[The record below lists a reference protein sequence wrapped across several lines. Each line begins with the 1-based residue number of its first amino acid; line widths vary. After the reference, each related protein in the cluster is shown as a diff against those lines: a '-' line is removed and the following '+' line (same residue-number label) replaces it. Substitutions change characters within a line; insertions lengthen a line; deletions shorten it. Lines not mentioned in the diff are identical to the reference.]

1 MKKTLL
7 AATSAALLGAVAVPA
22 LASTFHLVVPLP
34 QRSVATPPPELS
46 ISVQLSTGTLP
57 GATVG
62 QGYSESLAPYLMV
75 SGDPSYSPTKVTW
88 TVSGGSLPAGLR
100 LHQGVLSGTPEQ
112 SGSWAFEVS
121 ATYKTKTGSQT
132 YTLPVSL
139 VVGLAGASLPVGYVG
154 EPYPGFDFK
163 PLLSVPDAGF
173 DPAQATWSIKA
184 GSRLPAGLTLNP
196 TTGVITGTPS
206 EAFNDSVSVI
216 ATYKGESGEQSYVV
230 LARKVTVALASA
242 ALTKATYG
250 VSYQADLAQHLSVT
264 GDPLYAQGAA
274 VFSAQSLPAGLSLAP
289 SGLLSG
295 IPSAAGTGHVI
306 QVQAGYRTESAQAT
320 YTLPVDMPIKN
331 FSGVRMWAD
340 GTHAQS
346 CLGYR
351 SPAESWKAY
360 AGATGSGVYRIQP
373 PGYSAMNVYCDMT
386 TDGGGWTLAAW
397 SKGVA
402 GLANMP
408 VTFMVAS
415 VNAANISNR
424 QLSNTASSIN
434 VEGVSKALKTKDVML
449 VSAAYSA
456 SPLIE
461 NGQGVWS
468 YDVADCSG
476 LFGHTGRTQG
486 CTNHGGNDDYQSA
499 DKFNIA
505 IYPGSLAIVPGWLN
519 SGNELCWAGKGWC
532 DFEFYLR

>member
-7 AATSAALLGAVAVPA
+7 AATCAALLGAIAAPS
-22 LASTFHLVVPLP
+22 LASTFHLVVPLA
-34 QRSVATPPPELS
+34 QRSVAAPAPELS
-46 ISVQLSTGTLP
+46 ISVQLSAGSLP

-75 SGDPSYSPTKVTW
+75 SGDPSYSPAQVVW
-88 TVSGGSLPAGLR
+88 AVSGGSLPVGLQ

-121 ATYKTKTGSQT
+121 ATYKTKTGAQT

-139 VVGLAGASLPVGYVG
+139 VVGLNGASLPVGYVG

-163 PLLSVPDAGF
+163 PLLSVPEAGF
-173 DPAQATWSIKA
+173 DPAQATWALKA
-184 GSRLPAGLTLNP
+184 GSRLPSGLTLNP

-216 ATYKGESGEQSYVV
+216 ASYKGEAGEQSYVV
-230 LARKVTVALASA
+230 LTRKVTVALASA
-242 ALTKATYG
+242 ALSKATYG
-250 VSYQADLAQHLSVT
+250 VNYQADLAQHLSVT
-264 GDPLYAQGAA
+264 GDPMYAQGAA

-295 IPSAAGTGHVI
+295 VPSAAGTGHVI

-351 SPAESWKAY
+351 SPTESWKTY
-360 AGATGSGVYRIQP
+360 TGDTGSGVYRIQP
-373 PGYSAMNVYCDMT
+373 PGHSAMNVYCDMV

-397 SKGVA
+397 SKGVS
-402 GLANMP
+402 GLVNMP
-408 VTFMVAS
+408 RTFMVS
-415 VNAANISNR
+415 QVNAANISNR
-424 QLSNTASSIN
+424 SLSNTASSIN
-434 VEGVSKALKTKDVML
+434 VEGVSKALKTNDVML

-456 SPLIE
+456 TPLIE
-461 NGQGVWS
+461 KGQGVWS

-476 LFGHTGRTQG
+476 LLGHTSRTQG
-486 CTNHGGNDDYQSA
+486 CLNHSGNDNFESA
-499 DKFNIA
+499 DRFNIA
-505 IYPGSLAIVPGWLN
+505 IYPNSMAIVPDWLH
-519 SGNELCWAGKGWC
+519 SGNELCYSGRGWC